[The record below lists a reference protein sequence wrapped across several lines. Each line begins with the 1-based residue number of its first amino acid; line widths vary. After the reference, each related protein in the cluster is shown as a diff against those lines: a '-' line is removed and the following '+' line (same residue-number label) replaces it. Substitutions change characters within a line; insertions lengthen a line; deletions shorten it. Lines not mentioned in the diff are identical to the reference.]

1 MKQIPENHFSIKF
14 LGGCEQ
20 FGMNCMIISNGKEE
34 IVVDCGI
41 NISDL
46 EHYGINYEIPDPQIF
61 AEHKDKIKA
70 YVITHGHQDHIGALD
85 KMLNIVKAPIYATS
99 YTMEIIKKKNLG
111 KHYDAALFHLLKNK
125 KSCKITNEIKVT
137 PYFIYHSIPHTTSLL
152 FDFAGTKIFH
162 SGDFKLSSNNLAN
175 YKLKKIKYEIGK
187 VKIMLCDSTGALD
200 DTLSGS
206 ERNVE
211 DSLNNLIN
219 GTRNRIIITSFSSNI
234 PRIKSILNV
243 ARKTG
248 KKVAFIGKSMHSYFD
263 AARQTKVLSGYA
275 DTIIK
280 ENKIKS
286 LPDEK
291 LIILISGSQGE
302 FNSALTRSS
311 KGGTRRFS
319 FKPSDT
325 FIYSAREI
333 PGNEARINQIKSN
346 IVKIGVNIID
356 QSCSEQTLHV
366 SGHGGANDIINLIK
380 TISPE
385 FFLPIHGDLRHLDA
399 AANLAEYLVKETIIP
414 HNGDRIT
421 WVNNHWYRENE
432 ELQFNKYDYPGDYR
446 IEEKTL
452 KQRKKLA
459 FCGAVAISIILNGDE
474 ILYKPDITF
483 IGTGKTDEHKKIK
496 STMTSLI
503 EATSGNVAS
512 PEKLENHLKKD
523 LGRYLKSVFGKK
535 PLLIISTHIL

>member
-1 MKQIPENHFSIKF
+1 MIKTPESHLSIKF

-20 FGMNCMIISNGKEE
+20 FGMNCMIIGNGSEE

-85 KMLNIVKAPIYATS
+85 KMMNIVKAPIYATS

-111 KHYDAALFHLLKNK
+111 RHYDSSLFHLLRNK
-125 KSCKITNEIKVT
+125 KSCELTDQIKVT
-137 PYFIYHSIPHTTSLL
+137 SYFTYHSIPHTTSLL

-162 SGDFKLSSNNLAN
+162 SGDFKLSSNNLGN
-175 YKLKKIKYEIGK
+175 YNLKKLKHEIGK

-211 DSLNNLIN
+211 DSLANLIN
-219 GTRNRIIITSFSSNI
+219 GAKNRIIITSFSSNI
-234 PRIKSILNV
+234 PRVKSILNV

-263 AARQTKVLSGYA
+263 AARQTKVLSGYSN
-275 DTIIK
+275 TIIK

-311 KGGTRRFS
+311 KSGTRRFS

-333 PGNEARINQIKSN
+333 PGNEAKINQIKSN
-346 IVKIGVNIID
+346 IIKLGVNIID
-356 QSCSEQTLHV
+356 QSCLEQPLHV
-366 SGHGGANDIINLIK
+366 SGHGGAADIMNLIK
-380 TISPE
+380 IISPE
-385 FFLPIHGDLRHLDA
+385 IFIPIHGDLRHLDA
-399 AANLAEYLVKETIIP
+399 AANLAENLIKETIIP
-414 HNGDRIT
+414 HNGDLLT
-421 WVNNHWYRENE
+421 WVNNHWHRENE
-432 ELQFNKYDYPGDYR
+432 ELNFIKYDYPGDYE
-446 IEEKTL
+446 IEEKTF

-459 FCGAVAISIILNGDE
+459 FCGAAAISIILNGDE
-474 ILYKPDITF
+474 ILGKPDITF
-483 IGTGKTDEHKKIK
+483 IGTGKTDEHKRIK
-496 STMTSLI
+496 STMATLI
-503 EATSGNVAS
+503 EATSGNVSS
-512 PEKLENHLKKD
+512 PEKLEIHLKKE
-523 LGRYLKSVFGKK
+523 LGKYLKSVFGKK
-535 PLLIISTHIL
+535 PSLLINIHVL